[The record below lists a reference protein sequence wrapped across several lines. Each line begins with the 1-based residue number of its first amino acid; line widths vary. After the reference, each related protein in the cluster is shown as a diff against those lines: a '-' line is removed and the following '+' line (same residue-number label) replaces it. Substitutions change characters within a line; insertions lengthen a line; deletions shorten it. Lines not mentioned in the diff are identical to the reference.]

1 MHRVGLRL
9 SGGVLSPLFGIVH
22 AVAHYRTVEDVL
34 GRVHVR
40 VRPMPA
46 VATVEHRLAFTVLT
60 VAIPTRMTGLGRVRR
75 GHFDEP
81 SARELGLVGES
92 ITYRAPFVR
101 QDAAV
106 QSRFRPRPVGQ
117 VPLRIGRISAWFRA
131 ARHVRHVKVFDGDHV
146 VVPHQL
152 CRDLRCPIG
161 SAVGF
166 MLADTAHSF
175 KRALTILRREFRVF
189 SAASLVGPVLSGQLP
204 LQPLVFVPLLRGRL
218 RHVEERTVGQGERVR
233 ASPVHSDRRS
243 GCRTVDGQRLVG
255 EHEGARGPV
264 DGDARVGSD
273 RLADAYVDGQFP
285 S

>member
-1 MHRVGLRL
+1 MHRAGLRL
-9 SGGVLSPLFGIVH
+9 SGGVLSSLFGIVH

-46 VATVEHRLAFTVLT
+46 VATVEDRLAFTVLT
-60 VAIPTRMTGLGRVRR
+60 VAMPARMTGLGRVCR

-92 ITYRAPFVR
+92 ITYRVPFVR

-117 VPLRIGRISAWFRA
+117 VPLRIGRISARSHA
-131 ARHVRHVKVFDGDHV
+131 ARHVLHIEVFDGDHV

-152 CRDLRCPIG
+152 CRDLRRPIG

-166 MLADTAHSF
+166 MLADTAHPF
-175 KRALTILRREFRVF
+175 KRALAVLRRELRVF
-189 SAASLVGPVLSGQLP
+189 PATSLVGSVLSGQLP
-204 LQPLVFVPLLRGRL
+204 LQPLVFVLLFRGRL
-218 RHVEERTVGQGERVR
+218 RHVEERTIGQGECMH
-233 ASPVHSDRRS
+233 ASPVHSDRLAGR
-243 GCRTVDGQRLVG
+243 RTVDGQRLVG

-264 DGDARVGSD
+264 DGDARVSSN
-273 RLADAYVDGQFP
+273 RLTDAHMDGQFP
-285 S
+285 P

>member
-1 MHRVGLRL
+1 MHRSGLRL

-22 AVAHYRTVEDVL
+22 AVAHYRAVEDVL

-60 VAIPTRMTGLGRVRR
+60 VAMPARMTGLGRVCR

-81 SARELGLVGES
+81 GVCELGLVGES
-92 ITYRAPFVR
+92 VAYRAPFVR

-106 QSRFRPRPVGQ
+106 QSRFRLRPVGQ
-117 VPLRIGRISAWFRA
+117 VPLRIGRIRARFRTV
-131 ARHVRHVKVFDGDHV
+131 RHVRHIEVFDGDHV

-152 CRDLRCPIG
+152 CRDLRHPIVP
-161 SAVGF
+161 AVGF
-166 MLADTAHSF
+166 TLTDTAHSF
-175 KRALTILRREFRVF
+175 KRALTIFRREFRAF

-204 LQPLVFVPLLRGRL
+204 LQLLVFVPLLRGRL
-218 RHVEERTVGQGERVR
+218 RHVEERTIGQGECMH
-233 ASPVHSDRRS
+233 APPVHSDRLAGR
-243 GCRTVDGQRLVG
+243 RTVDGQRLVG

-264 DGDARVGSD
+264 DGDARVSSN
-273 RLADAYVDGQFP
+273 RLADAHMDGQFP